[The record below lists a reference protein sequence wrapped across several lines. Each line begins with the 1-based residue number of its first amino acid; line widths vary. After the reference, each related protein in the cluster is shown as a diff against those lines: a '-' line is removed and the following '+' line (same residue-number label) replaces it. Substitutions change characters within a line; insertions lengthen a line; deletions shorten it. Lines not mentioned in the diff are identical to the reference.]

1 MRNSGSDDEG
11 TFCAIAGCTDHAMT
25 QRWIMMGD
33 GSRQHIEVCWKHAAG
48 DIDPARV
55 EEGLVPPTSS

>member
-1 MRNSGSDDEG
+1 
-11 TFCAIAGCTDHAMT
+11 MT

-33 GSRQHIEVCWKHAAG
+33 GSQQHIEVCWKHAAD

-55 EEGLVPPTSS
+55 EEGIGPPTSS